1 MADDKR
7 SRDRQAHDAEQR
19 QRERELEAALE
30 RWDEPEPPIGTADLE
45 IERELEDSRFRQ
57 RGTN

>member
-7 SRDRQAHDAEQR
+7 SRDKRAHDAEQR
-19 QRERELEAALE
+19 QRERELKAALE

-45 IERELEDSRFRQ
+45 IERELGDSRFRQ